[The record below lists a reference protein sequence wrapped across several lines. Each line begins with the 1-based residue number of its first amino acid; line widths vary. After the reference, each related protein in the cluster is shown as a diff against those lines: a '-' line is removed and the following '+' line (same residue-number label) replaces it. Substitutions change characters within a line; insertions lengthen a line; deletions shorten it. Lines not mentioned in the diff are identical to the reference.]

1 MLAASAFVLYH
12 VGTGDRTYFGD
23 NVMAKLDRRSPSA
36 GPGDN
41 RPRGDDVVE
50 IPGDTNY
57 LFALFPHPA
66 TETRTERSERL
77 YGTTLRHEN
86 TGPYRSSDPGHF
98 YQEGP
103 GRGKGK
109 IVSSTSSPAGKFSMR
124 HKYQAKIQNEL
135 RETYGA
141 RDSIGGS
148 LRKSGHGVHE
158 GDVSMN
164 NPPEYR

>member
-1 MLAASAFVLYH
+1 MAHSHVRKHSASKSK
-12 VGTGDRTYFGD
+12 T
-23 NVMAKLDRRSPSA
+23 DRRPRADDVLVQRKPSP
-36 GPGDN
+36 GPGKHGE
-41 RPRGDDVVE
+41 RVGAWL
-50 IPGDTNY
+50 GY
-57 LFALFPHPA
+57 M
-66 TETRTERSERL
+66 TETRQERSERL